1 MKKIPWKCVSLPS
14 EFFLWSRRHAWGY
27 FCPSF
32 QTLQNHFSPEV
43 AQEAM
48 KVNHPITQEQLLS
61 NFLEGS
67 TEQVGV
73 SVTWVHSCIAL
84 TVCRSYAPGVG
95 KPGVC
100 WCVPWCW
107 CDVMPA
113 LLLLFV
119 ENSAVQ
125 FYFQWAGEDRPDRP
139 EFLVWGSQL
148 WCAPLWCLWM
158 LSVWVKDSNQRLML
172 SVWVKDSNQRLNSV
186 LIFRFRWL
194 KVLLRRNHN
203 RQWFSSRKSLMVSSK
218 PTWNVSSH

>member
-1 MKKIPWKCVSLPS
+1 
-14 EFFLWSRRHAWGY
+14 
-27 FCPSF
+27 
-32 QTLQNHFSPEV
+32 
-43 AQEAM
+43 M

-107 CDVMPA
+107 CDIMPA

-125 FYFQWAGEDRPDRP
+125 FYFQWAGEDRP

-148 WCAPLWCLWM
+148 RCAPLWCLW
-158 LSVWVKDSNQRLML
+158 ML

-203 RQWFSSRKSLMVSSK
+203 RQWFSSRKSLMVSLK